1 MEEQE
6 LKVLNLIKDKDYAP
20 MKAKEIAMIMHV
32 PKSEYNE
39 LLNILGK
46 LEMEMKI
53 QKNRKNQYRPVEEVY
68 YDGIY
73 RKNQKGFGFV
83 KIEDQEDEIY
93 IAKEN
98 SKNALNGDR
107 VLIEIIEEK
116 NKVKNAEGKVVKI
129 LKHEKDT
136 IVGRFENNKNFG
148 FVVPDDKNFGTD
160 IFISKKNFGK
170 ARNNHKVLVK
180 ITKYPEQGKKA
191 EGKIIEVLGNVNEA
205 GVDMLSLIKE
215 HNLPSTFPEPVVE
228 EAKKCGNQID
238 ENDIANRRDLRK
250 DIIFTIDGE
259 DAKDLDDAVKVTKL
273 ENGNYRLDVHIA
285 DVSYYVKPNSLL
297 DQEALL
303 RGTSIYML
311 GRVIPMLPRELS
323 NGICSL
329 NAGEDRFTLS
339 CSMEID
345 EKGNVIS
352 SDVYKAVINVTER
365 MTYTNVQ
372 KILDYLNTE
381 KQEVSNNINQMEI
394 KPQDDIDEE
403 VINRYKPY
411 FSEFKLMEELAL
423 ILKHKRL
430 EQGYLNLDIPESK
443 IELDMDGRVTNIKKY
458 ETTFANEIIEQF
470 MLTANETIAE
480 KFFWLDAPFIY
491 RVHEKPDYEK
501 VQELNKFLFNFGLK
515 IKANKD
521 NIYPKEFAKILE
533 EVQGKEEE
541 KVVSNLVLRTLKVA
555 RYEAINEGH
564 FGIASKY
571 YCHFTSPIRRY
582 PDLFIHRVISKYL
595 EDNYDVEE
603 NFVEEYKKQ
612 AEERAKQSSERESI
626 ATKVERESE
635 DIKKAEYME
644 SRIGEEY
651 EGIISSVTSFGIFV
665 ELENTVEGLIR
676 FDDLGDEYFIYD
688 EERKILI
695 GEHTKTTYKIGDKI
709 NIRVKDAS
717 KLMRTVDFEKI

>member
-39 LLNILGK
+39 LLRILGK

-83 KIEDQEDEIY
+83 RIEDQEDEIY

-116 NKVKNAEGKVVKI
+116 NKVKKAEGKVVKI

-180 ITKYPEQGKKA
+180 IIKYPEKGKKA
-191 EGKIIEVLGNVNEA
+191 EGKVLEVLGNVNEA

-228 EAKKCGNQID
+228 EAKKCGNQINEKD
-238 ENDIANRRDLRK
+238 VVGRRDLREET
-250 DIIFTIDGE
+250 IFTIDGE
-259 DAKDLDDAVKVTKL
+259 DAKDLDDAVKVTRL
-273 ENGNYRLDVHIA
+273 DNGNYKLDVHIA
-285 DVSYYVKPNSLL
+285 DVSYYVTPNSLL

-339 CSMEID
+339 CSMEIN
-345 EKGNVIS
+345 EKGEVIF

-372 KILDYLNTE
+372 KILDD
-381 KQEVSNNINQMEI
+381 S
-394 KPQDDIDEE
+394 DED

-411 FSEFKLMEELAL
+411 ISEFKLMEELAH
-423 ILKHKRL
+423 ILKNKRL

-443 IELDMDGRVTNIKKY
+443 IELDIDGRVTNIKRY
-458 ETTFANEIIEQF
+458 ETSFANEIIEQF

-533 EVQGKEEE
+533 ETKGKEEE

-555 RYEAINEGH
+555 RYEAVNQGH

-603 NFVEEYKKQ
+603 SFVEEYKKQ
-612 AEERAKQSSERESI
+612 AEERAKQSSERENI

-644 SRIGEEY
+644 NRIGEEY

-665 ELENTVEGLIR
+665 ALENTVEGLIR

-709 NIRVKDAS
+709 QIRVKDAS
-717 KLMRTVDFEKI
+717 KLLRTVDFEKI